1 MKLRWIVWGLLIGCC
16 VGPLGGARAQEIG
29 PRKEGPPPPPTL
41 PALEPAPN
49 ETLPSPTPISP
60 SCAPPGRTLSL
71 PRMTLMEVQ
80 EATTIPRLN
89 VREEVVGEACGLDVD
104 YKEEKQTVM
113 EWVLKPR
120 EVVKEVLCTRMVPF
134 ATVDCTGLPRTEYR
148 AEPIVRAVKLTVYD
162 AVPVERVVV
171 VAVPCLKPGK
181 PLLVKKLVVDTTMEP
196 AICTRMQLLTMPNQV
211 QVPTCPCPIPHP

>member
-1 MKLRWIVWGLLIGCC
+1 MKRRWIVCGLLIGCC
-16 VGPLGGARAQEIG
+16 AGPLAGARSQEIG
-29 PRKEGPPPPPTL
+29 PRKEGPATL
-41 PALEPAPN
+41 PAPPTEALPA
-49 ETLPSPTPISP
+49 PTPIGP

-89 VREEVVGEACGLDVD
+89 LREEVVGKACGLDVE
-104 YKEEKQTVM
+104 YKEEKQIVT
-113 EWVLKPR
+113 EWALKPR
-120 EVVKEVLCTRMVPF
+120 EVVKEVLCTRMVPV
-134 ATVDCTGLPRTEYR
+134 TIVDCTGHPHTEYR
-148 AEPIVRAVKLTVYD
+148 SEPIVRAVKLVVYD

-196 AICTRMQLLTMPNQV
+196 AICTRLQLLTMPNQV
-211 QVPTCPCPIPHP
+211 QVPVCPCPIPHP